1 MSIASF
7 VVKKNNNKHTKKK
20 NSNKVGSGKIAGIE
34 RCVVFPFR
42 HISVRAMC
50 ARPIPHNA
58 RPKPHAE
65 LEISLR

>member
-7 VVKKNNNKHTKKK
+7 VVKKTTINTQKK

-42 HISVRAMC
+42 HVSVRTMC
-50 ARPIPHNA
+50 ARPEP
-58 RPKPHAE
+58 RAE